1 LATEASYFAVGLTG
15 GIGSGKS
22 VIAALLADAGAAV
35 VDADA
40 LAHRVTAPGGAAIA
54 PIRARFGAAVLTSDG
69 ALDRAAMRKLAFSD
83 PAAKRDLEAIVHPL
97 VRALALAEAA
107 AHAAHG
113 APYVVFA
120 IPLLVESGDWSRRV
134 DRVLVVDCPATEQVR
149 RVERRSGLGRAQ
161 IESIIGQQAPRSVRL
176 AAAHDVLFNGAGLD
190 SLPPRVARLHAAYLA
205 QASARPTQV
214 AR

>member
-1 LATEASYFAVGLTG
+1 MGTEAAYFAVGLTG

-22 VIAALLADAGAAV
+22 VVADLLAGAGAAV

-40 LAHRVTAPGGAAIA
+40 LAHRVTAPGGAAIE
-54 PIRARFGAAVLTSDG
+54 PIRARFGAGVLAADG
-69 ALDRAAMRKLAFSD
+69 ALDRAAMRRLAFGD

-97 VRALALAEAA
+97 VRAHALSEAA
-107 AHAAHG
+107 THAAHG

-134 DRVLVVDCPATEQVR
+134 DRVLVVDCPAAEQVR
-149 RVERRSGLGRAQ
+149 RVARRSGLERAQ
-161 IESIIGQQAPRSVRL
+161 IESIIAQQASRPARL

-190 SLPPRVARLHAAYLA
+190 TLPPRVARLHLAYLA
-205 QASARPTQV
+205 LAGERARQV